1 TDRGAFHDVEAAA
14 RFCTLRVTRI
24 VATVPTRDG
33 LAKSRF
39 RRAQLQREPLR
50 GRSVS
55 HVSHVSHANFPWPL
69 DYRSGEGEF
78 SGTGRRTRQ
87 REEAD
92 RSLLRRNE
100 AVRRDEAVAR
110 RHDPAALRAQPRHG
124 VDVRHLVSSAS
135 CLAASFVLTR
145 GLIAQYSLAERD
157 HHPSRSRAG
166 GLTWRTRGEQR
177 QGA

>member
-1 TDRGAFHDVEAAA
+1 RRCDSDEHSGSASLYAVALCLMRLMRISPGHSTIDPARENSQALAGA
-14 RFCTLRVTRI
+14 L
-24 VATVPTRDG
+24 G
-33 LAKSRF
+33 N
-39 RRAQLQREPLR
+39 
-50 GRSVS
+50 GR
-55 HVSHVSHANFPWPL
+55 
-69 DYRSGEGEF
+69 
-78 SGTGRRTRQ
+78 
-87 REEAD
+87 EAD

-110 RHDPAALRAQPRHG
+110 RHDPAGLRAQPRHG

-145 GLIAQYSLAERD
+145 DLIAQYSLAERD
-157 HHPSRSRAG
+157 HHPSRSRTG